1 MEKSKVFFTKEITS
15 ENLIK
20 IYETLGQELKG
31 KVAVK
36 LSTGE
41 AGGHYFLNPNLIKD
55 LIHKVNGTIVE
66 CNTAYSGKTSI
77 QIDSLMTV
85 LGNNIFKNKR
95 VFSQRYIVEEEKG
108 ILKNFS
114 VMPIMDLDDTSEDRK
129 QKYISKEMF
138 KKHWLN
144 SYIIP
149 IWNNSNLDEV
159 LLDLKLINKLP
170 NNKEKGR
177 VYRGLFPTNKGES
190 DKQQVE
196 NLMKMFE
203 KSNKTNME
211 VFIKKCLDSI

>member
-1 MEKSKVFFTKEITS
+1 
-15 ENLIK
+15 
-20 IYETLGQELKG
+20 
-31 KVAVK
+31 
-36 LSTGE
+36 
-41 AGGHYFLNPNLIKD
+41 
-55 LIHKVNGTIVE
+55 
-66 CNTAYSGKTSI
+66 
-77 QIDSLMTV
+77 
-85 LGNNIFKNKR
+85 
-95 VFSQRYIVEEEKG
+95 
-108 ILKNFS
+108 
-114 VMPIMDLDDTSEDRK
+114 
-129 QKYISKEMF
+129 MF

-177 VYRGLFPTNKGES
+177 VYRGLFPKNKGES

>member
-1 MEKSKVFFTKEITS
+1 MLLKIQKVKQREMPMVMKPKFCKGIVIAHGKSELLLAEHIKSNLHLPIEIYAQS
-15 ENLIK
+15 N
-20 IYETLGQELKG
+20 
-31 KVAVK
+31 
-36 LSTGE
+36 
-41 AGGHYFLNPNLIKD
+41 
-55 LIHKVNGTIVE
+55 
-66 CNTAYSGKTSI
+66 GKTSI

-85 LGNNIFKNKR
+85 LGNNIFKNKK
-95 VFSQRYIVEEEKG
+95 VFSQKYIVEEEKG
-108 ILKNFS
+108 VLKNFS
-114 VMPIMDLDDTSEDRK
+114 LMPIMDLDDTSEDRK